1 VEMVMHFGPG
11 LDVPILVATCIS
23 LIGLAISLVII
34 CINVNCSDH
43 KKERMGELEIPTI
56 VIEDYDE
63 ILRKNGEGESGKVI
77 HGRRLSVLPGGV
89 RNDSPVNN
97 ENLVT
102 LARKISTNSYSNKN
116 EI

>member
-1 VEMVMHFGPG
+1 MVMHFGPG

-63 ILRKNGEGESGKVI
+63 ILRKNGEGESGKV
-77 HGRRLSVLPGGV
+77 